1 MFTLKGQAPSLG
13 DMSSAQAQTDTEA
26 SLHEDMEFLVSIR
39 RQLIC
44 KASRGATKVYT
55 TEDSSF
61 QIDDVVILQ
70 DENGHTE
77 AHRVKGHGSLILDS
91 PLERE
96 YGAGSEIRTM
106 VGSER
111 VYQKGQYFYV
121 GYDQGRQMVAELI
134 QPDSR
139 VPGVPTFGGSPLGP
153 PEESSGSQRNP
164 DQPGES
170 SGSRRTPEQQ
180 EPERSSVPESVP
192 PGRQAPATSGLGEAE
207 ANGQYD
213 RHDNGSSFP
222 GQGRQ
227 EPARSTS
234 PQAIAQDEKIFARYF
249 TRGSQGVG
257 EVERAN

>member
-13 DMSSAQAQTDTEA
+13 DVSSAQAQTDTEA

-44 KASRGATKVYT
+44 KALRGATKVYT

-61 QIDDVVILQ
+61 QIDDVVIFQ

-111 VYQKGQYFYV
+111 
-121 GYDQGRQMVAELI
+121 GRQMVAELI
-134 QPDSR
+134 RLDSR

-153 PEESSGSQRNP
+153 PEESSGSQR
-164 DQPGES
+164 
-170 SGSRRTPEQQ
+170 TPERQ
-180 EPERSSVPESVP
+180 EPERSNVPESVP
-192 PGRQAPATSGLGEAE
+192 PGRQVPATSGLGQAE
-207 ANGQYD
+207 ANGPHD
-213 RHDNGSSFP
+213 RQDNGSSLP

-234 PQAIAQDEKIFARYF
+234 PQAIAQDERIFARYF

>member
-26 SLHEDMEFLVSIR
+26 SVQEDMEFLVSIR
-39 RQLIC
+39 RQLIG
-44 KASRGATKVYT
+44 KALRGATKVYT

-61 QIDDVVILQ
+61 QIDDVVIFQ
-70 DENGHTE
+70 DPDGHTE

-96 YGAGSEIRTM
+96 YGAGSEVRTM

-139 VPGVPTFGGSPLGP
+139 TPGVPTFGGSPLGL

-164 DQPGES
+164 EPPGES
-170 SGSRRTPEQQ
+170 SESRRTPEQQ
-180 EPERSSVPESVP
+180 VPGRSNVSEGAP
-192 PGRQAPATSGLGEAE
+192 PGRPASATSGLGQAE
-207 ANGQYD
+207 VNGPPD
-213 RHDNGSSFP
+213 RQDNGSSLS

-234 PQAIAQDEKIFARYF
+234 P
-249 TRGSQGVG
+249 
-257 EVERAN
+257 